1 MLFLLFPSP
10 PQASWSWDITS
21 GRMKDVQYKSFTI
34 KKKVSVYASVS
45 VKYEKCKMHARE
57 MLNKRPR
64 IKTLKTVVSAQSYSL
79 TKFSHTFE
87 VRI

>member
-1 MLFLLFPSP
+1 MLFLLFPR
-10 PQASWSWDITS
+10 PQESWLWDITS

-57 MLNKRPR
+57 MLNKKPS
-64 IKTLKTVVSAQSYSL
+64 IKTVVSAQSYSL